1 MNFAY
6 MNMNS
11 FIYNISTCIMYAS
24 SNLCYAVL
32 CCNLLF
38 FIFTSQSYFYSR
50 LGLEKSEKNMK
61 ERESNNFYMNCLLNN

>member
-32 CCNLLF
+32 QFIVFHIYQSVIFLF
-38 FIFTSQSYFYSR
+38 TPR
-50 LGLEKSEKNMK
+50 LGKKREEY
-61 ERESNNFYMNCLLNN
+61 ERKRIK